1 MQLLVY
7 FTNLTMKRKHI
18 LLLLFACLMTTY
30 SCHDKLFDFDIQHI
44 EADGDWGI
52 PLFNGSFS
60 VGELLDRLDSVRYL
74 QVGEDG
80 TLLFRVD
87 EEIKNVVS
95 LKDMLHIG
103 DQTFDKTSAFKV
115 PHLPDFGISGATR
128 FSLNTQDFFLK
139 RVEFKTGTLS
149 LYFNIEESF
158 PYSAELSSENILDG
172 QGNPIVLHL
181 SDLQQ
186 QQIIDLSNCI
196 METDAAGFVSFS
208 ASVLV
213 GNSIP
218 LDTIHY
224 SCHVETRNIT
234 IKNVVGMFRAIP
246 FALDESAPIDIPQD
260 LIQLDQVGVNNIHVR
275 LFSRNNL
282 CAINGILDELSFVRA
297 NGTIAPLLPAH
308 IPFNSPLSSEYILA
322 AETHIPSVSFTSDVD
337 SLRLKC
343 HLTLNPNGFS
353 AGDISIN
360 ENTALDLK
368 INAEIPTNISID
380 NAIFKDTMDNALHH
394 LADTL
399 DFVTIESLLLRIA
412 FTNALPVDLIP
423 YIAFYNSETG
433 EVYVPDLNGL
443 QIHGSY
449 DGQPVV
455 QQAYLVE
462 IRKENIATISA
473 ADKMILKFTAN
484 TQGHG
489 VTVNSSQFIK
499 ANIGARIKYSSFN
512 L

>member
-1 MQLLVY
+1 
-7 FTNLTMKRKHI
+7 MKRKHI
-18 LLLLFACLMTTY
+18 LLLLFVCLMTTY

-52 PLFNGSFS
+52 PLFNGSIS

-80 TLLFRVD
+80 TLKFIVE
-87 EEIKNVVS
+87 EEIRNVVS
-95 LKDMLHIG
+95 IKDMLQID

-115 PHLPDFGISGATR
+115 PHLPDFGISGVTR
-128 FSLNTQDFFLK
+128 FSLNTQDFLLK
-139 RVEFKTGTLS
+139 RVEVKTGTLS
-149 LYFNIEESF
+149 LNFSIEESF
-158 PYSAELSSENILDG
+158 PYSADLSSENILDG

-186 QQIIDLSNCI
+186 QQTIDLSNCVL
-196 METDAAGFVSFS
+196 ETDAAGFVNFA
-208 ASVLV
+208 ASILV

-224 SCHVETRNIT
+224 SCHVEARDIT
-234 IKNVVGMFRAIP
+234 LKSVLGMFRAIP
-246 FALDESAPIDIPQD
+246 FALDESAPVDIPQN
-260 LIQLDQVGVNNIHVR
+260 LIQLTQVGVHDIHVK

-380 NAIFKDTMDNALHH
+380 NAIYKDTMDNALHH

-399 DFVTIESLLLRIA
+399 DFVTIESLILRIA

-449 DGQPVV
+449 DGLPVV
-455 QQAYLVE
+455 QQAYYVE
-462 IRKENIATISA
+462 IRKEEIPIISA

-484 TQGHG
+484 TQGHNI
-489 VTVNSSQFIK
+489 TVNSSQFIK
-499 ANIGARIKYSSFN
+499 ANIGARIQYSSFN

>member
-1 MQLLVY
+1 MQFLVY
-7 FTNLTMKRKHI
+7 HTNLMMKRKYI
-18 LLLLFACLMTTY
+18 LLLLFVFLTATY

-52 PLFNGSFS
+52 PLFNGSIS
-60 VGELLDRLDSVRYL
+60 VGDILDRLDSVRYL

-80 TLLFRVD
+80 TLIFLVE

-95 LKDMLHIG
+95 IKDMLHID

-115 PHLPDFGISGATR
+115 PHLPDFGISGVTQ

-139 RVEFKTGTLS
+139 RVEVKTGTLS
-149 LYFNIEESF
+149 IYFNIEESF
-158 PYSAELSSENILDG
+158 PYSADLTSDNILDG
-172 QGNPIVLHL
+172 NGNPIMLHL

-186 QQIIDLSNCI
+186 EQTIDLSHYVL
-196 METDAAGFVSFS
+196 ETDAAGFINFA

-234 IKNVVGMFRAIP
+234 LKSVLGLFRAIP

-282 CAINGILDELSFVRA
+282 CAINGTFNELSFVKKSGA
-297 NGTIAPLLPAH
+297 IVPLLPAPV
-308 IPFNSPLSSEYILA
+308 PFNSPLSTEYVLA
-322 AETHIPSVSFTSDVD
+322 AETHVSSVSYTSDVD
-337 SLRLKC
+337 SVRFRC
-343 HLTLNPNGFS
+343 NLTLNPNGFS

>member
-1 MQLLVY
+1 
-7 FTNLTMKRKHI
+7 MKRKHI
-18 LLLLFACLMTTY
+18 LLLLFVCLMTTY
-30 SCHDKLFDFDIQHI
+30 SCKDKLFDFDIQHI

-52 PLFNGSFS
+52 PLFNGSIS

-80 TLLFRVD
+80 TLKFIVE
-87 EEIKNVVS
+87 EEIRNVVS
-95 LKDMLHIG
+95 IKDMLQID

-115 PHLPDFGISGATR
+115 PHLPDFGISGVTR
-128 FSLNTQDFFLK
+128 FSLNTQDFLLK
-139 RVEFKTGTLS
+139 RVEVKTGTLS
-149 LYFNIEESF
+149 LNFSIEESF
-158 PYSAELSSENILDG
+158 PYSADLSSENILDG
-172 QGNPIVLHL
+172 QGNPVVLHL

-186 QQIIDLSNCI
+186 QQTIDLSNCVL
-196 METDAAGFVSFS
+196 ETDAAGFVNFA
-208 ASVLV
+208 ASILV

-224 SCHVETRNIT
+224 SCHVEARDIT
-234 IKNVVGMFRAIP
+234 LKSVLGMFRAIP
-246 FALDESAPIDIPQD
+246 FALDESAPVDIPQN
-260 LIQLDQVGVNNIHVR
+260 LIQLTQVGVHDIHVK
-275 LFSRNNL
+275 LFSKNNL
-282 CAINGILDELSFVRA
+282 CAINGILNELSFVRA
-297 NGTIAPLLPAH
+297 NGTIAPLLPAPV
-308 IPFNSPLSSEYILA
+308 PFNSPLSSEYILA
-322 AETHIPSVSFTSDVD
+322 AETHIPSVSYTSDVD
-337 SLRLKC
+337 SVRFRC
-343 HLTLNPNGFS
+343 DLTLNPNGFS

-360 ENTALDLK
+360 ENTALDFK

-380 NAIFKDTMDNALHH
+380 NAIYKDTMDNALHH

-399 DFVTIESLLLRIA
+399 DFVTIESLLLRVA
-412 FTNALPVDLIP
+412 FTNALPVDVIP

-433 EVYVPDLNGL
+433 EVYAPNLNGL

-455 QQAYLVE
+455 QQAYFVE
-462 IRKENIATISA
+462 IRKEDIPVISA